1 MRIEVYRNGEL
12 AAVFDYDALPSYY
25 GAAGRRVKA
34 LVAAPHPVHN
44 LWTGE
49 TLSAPPLDR
58 PDWWASHI
66 LSAGL
71 RDRGF
76 EVTFST
82 ALAAAEQAEPT
93 AEPRHNPAP
102 EREARAPRTHPR
114 FP

>member
-1 MRIEVYRNGEL
+1 MRIEVYRDGEL
-12 AAVFDYDALPSYY
+12 AAAFAYGALPSYY
-25 GAAGRRVKA
+25 GEAGRRVKA
-34 LVAAPHPVHN
+34 LVAAPHSVHN

-76 EVTFST
+76 AVTFST
-82 ALAAAEQAEPT
+82 ALAAAGQVAPT
-93 AEPRHNPAP
+93 AAAGPRPAP
-102 EREARAPRTHPR
+102 PRAAGG
-114 FP
+114 

>member
-1 MRIEVYRNGEL
+1 MRIDVYRDGEL
-12 AAVFDYDALPSYY
+12 AASFAYGALPSYY

-34 LVAAPHPVHN
+34 LVAAPHPIHN

-58 PDWWASHI
+58 PDWWASQI

-82 ALAAAEQAEPT
+82 ALAAAGQERPT
-93 AEPRHNPAP
+93 PPPVRRPD
-102 EREARAPRTHPR
+102 ARVTV
-114 FP
+114 